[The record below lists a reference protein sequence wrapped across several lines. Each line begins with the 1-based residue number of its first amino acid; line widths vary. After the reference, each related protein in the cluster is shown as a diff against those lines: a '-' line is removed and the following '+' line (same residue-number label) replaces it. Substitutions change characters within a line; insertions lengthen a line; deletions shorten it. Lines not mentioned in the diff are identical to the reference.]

1 MKQINVNIRMWARI
15 FSRLLHIFFS
25 LFSKGEK
32 FRSLLLVR
40 STANQRHFRG
50 GNFNTRLT
58 RPLIIAPPLPPTLH
72 SAQWG
77 AAQPNPSHSDKLDQI
92 RFYVTNFA
100 RFGSSDQFVMI
111 ILYF

>member
-1 MKQINVNIRMWARI
+1 MLISGCGRAY
-15 FSRLLHIFFS
+15 SRAYCTSFFS

-100 RFGSSDQFVMI
+100 RSHLIS
-111 ILYF
+111 LL

>member
-1 MKQINVNIRMWARI
+1 MGA
-15 FSRLLHIFFS
+15 HILAPTAHLFFS

-58 RPLIIAPPLPPTLH
+58 RPLIIAPPLPPILH

-77 AAQPNPSHSDKLDQI
+77 ASQPNPSHSDKLDQI